1 VQYGIYQL
9 CENLALLKLEEILC
23 LTMQTIDLNVV
34 YHCKFKEE
42 MKYFLKQKSLAS
54 IENNSLDL
62 YASCLHEVYEN

>member
-1 VQYGIYQL
+1 
-9 CENLALLKLEEILC
+9 
-23 LTMQTIDLNVV
+23 MQTIDLNEV

-62 YASCLHEVYEN
+62 YASCLHEVYENWYGYDDEE